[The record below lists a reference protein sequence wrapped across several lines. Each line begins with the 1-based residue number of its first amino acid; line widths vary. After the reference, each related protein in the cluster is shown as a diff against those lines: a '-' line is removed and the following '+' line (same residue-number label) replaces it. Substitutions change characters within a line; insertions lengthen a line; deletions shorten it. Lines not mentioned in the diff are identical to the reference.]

1 MSLPCQSNN
10 TSTRRTRDVYHV
22 AAAEAPSQPQAHA
35 MKAEDAAGDAA
46 QDDDEL
52 DIQLDED
59 VRLSRL
65 WHSCSRCMQSSGH
78 LANITH

>member
-1 MSLPCQSNN
+1 
-10 TSTRRTRDVYHV
+10 
-22 AAAEAPSQPQAHA
+22 